1 MATYHPHV
9 TQGLAGR
16 LRRTPDGLVGRVR
29 RALRPSSLV
38 EGAAGLLPRQWA
50 YWHAIQFGVALTL
63 LPTLLIAPIGALA
76 GDEYP
81 YLTYFP
87 AVVIAAGFAGWAAG
101 AASLTAAAIL
111 VWRIS
116 AGVNVLGPFLIS
128 AAVAGAAAAMMNTAV
143 RHLALQKMATE
154 AANRSLRA
162 SEEHNRRFLEL
173 SPQIPWTAAPSG
185 LLTDIPER
193 LARLTGVERTQ
204 LLGDGWAAV
213 VHPDDLP
220 AMRSAWANTVA
231 TGDSFDFEYR
241 FRLADGAYHWLRSR
255 AYPYRDPTGEII
267 AWYGLSE
274 DVQSR
279 KQAEEDR
286 ELLTREVDHRAR
298 NLLSVVQSIA
308 RLMPKDHPEVF
319 VETFLGRLSA
329 LAAAHGLLAEGRWT
343 GVPIRDLLE
352 KELLPFAGRSG
363 SGIRLAGERLCLR
376 PNWVQA
382 LGMVLHEL
390 ATNSAKYGALST
402 AEGRLTVSWRLQHA
416 GSRLRLEWLEENG
429 PPVRA
434 PQRRGFGSTLIERN
448 LRLAKNAEVTF
459 DWRREGLRL
468 VVVMDARDVLQHA
481 DEAEPTSDVPVVAAA
496 AARLVRGGAGP
507 GVEAADRDPKF
518 AGRERASRPDPGLSH
533 IAPEA
538 APPRAPG
545 AGERRPG

>member
-1 MATYHPHV
+1 M
-9 TQGLAGR
+9 
-16 LRRTPDGLVGRVR
+16 
-29 RALRPSSLV
+29 
-38 EGAAGLLPRQWA
+38 
-50 YWHAIQFGVALTL
+50 TL
-63 LPTLLIAPIGALA
+63 LPTLLIAPVGALA

-81 YLTYFP
+81 FLTYFP

-101 AASLTAAAIL
+101 AASLAAAAIL
-111 VWRIS
+111 VWRIGGNPGS
-116 AGVNVLGPFLIS
+116 SPWGADILGPFIIS
-128 AAVAGAAAAMMNTAV
+128 AAIAGAAAAMMNTAV
-143 RHLALQKMATE
+143 RHLALQKLATE
-154 AANRSLRA
+154 AANQSLRA

-193 LARLTGVERTQ
+193 LARLTGVQRAQ
-204 LLGDGWAAV
+204 LLGRGWAAV
-213 VHPDDLP
+213 VHPDDL
-220 AMRSAWANTVA
+220 AGMRAAWAETLA
-231 TGDSFDFEYR
+231 RGDSFDVESR
-241 FRLADGAYHWLRSR
+241 FRFADGGYHWLRSR
-255 AYPYRDPTGEII
+255 AYPYRNAAGEII

-274 DVQSR
+274 DIQSR

-308 RLMPKDHPEVF
+308 RLMPKDRPDVF

-343 GVPIRDLLE
+343 GVPIRELLE
-352 KELLPFAGRSG
+352 RELLPFAGRSG
-363 SGIRLAGERLCLR
+363 TGIRLIGERLSLR

-402 AEGRLTVSWRLQHA
+402 PEGRLTVSWRLQDA
-416 GSRLRLEWLEENG
+416 GARLRLEWIEENG
-429 PPVRA
+429 PPVRP

-468 VVVMDARDVLQHA
+468 VVAMDARDVLQQA
-481 DEAEPTSDVPVVAAA
+481 VEEAEPPSDAQIAA
-496 AARLVRGGAGP
+496 AARSLRSSAGP
-507 GVEAADRDPKF
+507 GSEA
-518 AGRERASRPDPGLSH
+518 PDPDPRPPTRGPPSRRNAGLSH
-533 IAPEA
+533 VAPEA
-538 APPRAPG
+538 GPPRAP
-545 AGERRPG
+545 RPG